1 MHVWE
6 LFAKADPEIVFYAY
20 TLVRP
25 VFSEYGEQ
33 NIAEQAKILRSI
45 KSHIKEYCKK
55 ISDSDIDYSCEEHT
69 IFVLAMKE
77 SSYRESYKTI
87 FGCYVI
93 DDEEAKQALK
103 KDFTIWNDVG
113 ETRLEHYGID
123 FVSVEEL
130 AGYTIAQQSVDDMG
144 IEVCCACILQELFE
158 WGFTEEARKE
168 HFEELKEMLDESMKD
183 LDEGRYTSAE
193 ELFEDLD
200 KEILA
205 EASEDEREYWRL
217 EKEFKRK
224 VREIERRYSQKIN
237 DENHKMFIDAVK
249 NEYGNRFFY

>member
-33 NIAEQAKILRSI
+33 NIAEQAIILRSI

-87 FGCYVI
+87 FGCHVI

-168 HFEELKEMLDESMKD
+168 HFEELKERLEEAKKEYE
-183 LDEGRYTSAE
+183 EGRCISGEEFME
-193 ELFEDLD
+193 ELR

-205 EASEDEREYWRL
+205 DANEDEKEYRKYKDEFD
-217 EKEFKRK
+217 EK
-224 VREIERRYSQKIN
+224 VIDIERRYSYKI
-237 DENHKMFIDAVK
+237 DEENHKMFIDAVK
-249 NEYGNRFFY
+249 NEYWKRQ